1 MSSGVYA
8 LLGVAVYAIAIF
20 GLVAV
25 RDRGPEERF
34 ARELGT
40 GKREKRTLME
50 TLERRL
56 GPAGAKLVKRFQ
68 LDNPARREKVR
79 QRIDAAGRPG
89 GLTVERYAYR
99 KGAIIVV
106 CGALAIFTLL
116 LGTWLSALALAVL
129 GLFAFDAWLSGT
141 ARRRQEAIDRALP
154 DFLDILAVC
163 VSAGIA
169 FRPALARVAEASEG
183 PVREEMQLV
192 LRQIALGAPRRDAF
206 EALRQRNTS
215 DGIGTFV
222 TAVQQ
227 AEELGVPLTDALVD
241 LARDMRQEAFQ
252 RARQRA
258 QKATPRVSVVTTAVI
273 APGAVIIIIAS
284 LFASVDFSVLR

>member
-1 MSSGVYA
+1 VR
-8 LLGVAVYAIAIF
+8 LRRRDL
-20 GLVAV
+20 
-25 RDRGPEERF
+25 RDRDDPRSRAGLSLRK
-34 ARELGT
+34 ELGT
-40 GKREKRTLME
+40 EARERRSLLE
-50 TLERRL
+50 VLERRL
-56 GPAGAKLVKRFQ
+56 GPIGAPLVRRVQ
-68 LDNPARREKVR
+68 LEDPKRREKLR

-89 GLTVERYAYR
+89 GLTVERYARR
-99 KGAIIVV
+99 KGAI
-106 CGALAIFTLL
+106 L
-116 LGTWLSALALAVL
+116 VL
-129 GLFAFDAWLSGT
+129 GFGLSLFALISGSLLSFAALLFLSVFAFDAWLHGT
-141 ARRRQEAIDRALP
+141 ARRRQEAIERSLP

-183 PVREEMQLV
+183 PLREEIELV
-192 LRQIALGAPRRDAF
+192 LRQINLGSPRREAF
-206 EALRQRNTS
+206 DALRERNTC
-215 DGIGTFV
+215 DGVATFV

-241 LARDMRQEAFQ
+241 LARDMRQTAFQ

-284 LFASVDFSVLR
+284 LFAHVDLGPLK

>member
-1 MSSGVYA
+1 V
-8 LLGVAVYAIAIF
+8 
-20 GLVAV
+20 
-25 RDRGPEERF
+25 
-34 ARELGT
+34 
-40 GKREKRTLME
+40 
-50 TLERRL
+50 
-56 GPAGAKLVKRFQ
+56 
-68 LDNPARREKVR
+68 RREKVR
-79 QRIDAAGRPG
+79 QRIDSAGRPG
-89 GLTVERYAYR
+89 GLNLERYANR
-99 KGAIIVV
+99 KGAFLVIGIGV
-106 CGALAIFTLL
+106 AIFMLISGSIVSAAAIL
-116 LGTWLSALALAVL
+116 FLGV
-129 GLFAFDAWLSGT
+129 FAFDAWLHGT
-141 ARRRQEAIDRALP
+141 ARRRQEQIERALP

-169 FRPALARVAEASEG
+169 FRPALARVAESSEG
-183 PVREEMQLV
+183 PVRDEMLLV

-215 DGIGTFV
+215 DGVSTFV

-258 QKATPRVSVVTTAVI
+258 QKAAPRVSVVTTAVI

-284 LFASVDFSVLR
+284 LFANVDLSPLR